1 MTPGAEFIRH
11 DVVLVGGGHAHVQV
25 MTAFGMDRP
34 SGARLTLVTDRLLTP
49 YSGMLPGHIAGAYTH
64 DEVHIDLWRLARAT
78 GTRLIHAPATG
89 IDLAD
94 RRVAFADRPAL
105 NFDTLSIDVGITPD
119 VSGIA
124 GAAEHALLVKPIAEF
139 LDKLEAALRATPRPK
154 RFAIVGGGAAGFEL
168 ACALKARLAREGIA
182 GAQVA
187 LLGGAKLMPTLNMG
201 VRLLARLA
209 LRRHAVAFLGDF
221 RVVEVTATGVR
232 AADGRVHEA
241 DLVLVSTAA
250 RAPTWLA
257 KTGLKLAPDGSLAI
271 GPTLQVEGRED
282 VFAVGDCAT
291 RVDDPREKAGVFAV
305 RQGPILAKNLR
316 ARATG
321 AALEAHKAQK
331 DFLVLLN
338 TGDGKAIA
346 GRGRYFAWRGERPWR
361 WKDSIDRRFMAM
373 FSEFGRDTA
382 RPPSAEEISSGSTM
396 RCAGCAAKIG
406 PDPLARALARLPAA
420 PVPRDKILVGLGD
433 DAAVTEVA
441 PGVAQIET
449 VDHISAMIADPYV
462 FGEIASLHAINDVL
476 AMGGD
481 PTRVLALATVP
492 RGHPRAVESDL
503 LALLAG
509 ARRTLDAQRI
519 ALVGGHS
526 GEGEALA
533 FGLSVFGRAPLLA
546 LKTKTGLV
554 AGDALILTK
563 PLGIGL
569 IMAADMRGAVQASI
583 ATAALDAMCRSNAA
597 ALPILGPA
605 ANAMTDVTGFGLAG
619 HLMEM
624 LRPGRLEVR
633 LDLGAIPLL
642 PGALDLA
649 KAGYRSTL
657 TTQNAVQGG
666 TLRREENGTLPDAI
680 EEALLFDPQT
690 SGGLLAS
697 VPEAT
702 AKQTVVALRAAGYAQ
717 AAIIGRVGPRATLDV
732 AVFCTGAL
740 A

>member
-1 MTPGAEFIRH
+1 MMPPADIIRH
-11 DVVLVGGGHAHVQV
+11 DIVLVGGGHAHVQV

-34 SGARLTLVTDRLLTP
+34 AGVRLTLVTDRLLTP
-49 YSGMLPGHIAGAYTH
+49 YSGMLPGHIAGTYTH

-89 IDLAD
+89 IDLAE
-94 RRVAFADRPAL
+94 RRVNFADRPAL
-105 NFDTLSIDVGITPD
+105 SFDTLSIDVGITPD
-119 VSGIA
+119 VSSIQ
-124 GAAEHALLVKPIAEF
+124 GAAAHALLVKPISTF
-139 LDKLEAALRATPRPK
+139 LEKFEAALRATPRPK

-182 GAQVA
+182 DAQVA
-187 LLGGAKLMPTLNMG
+187 LLSGAKLMPTLNMG

-209 LRRHAVAFLGDF
+209 LRRYGIDFLSGF
-221 RVVEVTATGVR
+221 RAAEVTAQGVR
-232 AADGRVHEA
+232 AEDGRFHDA

-250 RAPTWLA
+250 RAPSWLA
-257 KTGLKLAPDGSLAI
+257 KTGLKLGPDGSLAI
-271 GPTLQVEGRED
+271 GPTLQVDGRDD

-291 RVDDPREKAGVFAV
+291 REDDPREKAGVFAV
-305 RQGPILAKNLR
+305 RQGPILARNLR

-321 AALEAHKAQK
+321 GALESHKAQR

-346 GRGRYFAWRGERPWR
+346 GRGRYFAGAGARLWR

-373 FSEFGRDTA
+373 FAEFGREMA
-382 RPPSAEEISSGSTM
+382 RPATADEIASGSAM

-406 PDPLARALARLPAA
+406 PDPLARALSRLPAA
-420 PVPRDKILVGLGD
+420 LAPRDKILLGLGD
-433 DAAVTEVA
+433 DAAATEVA

-449 VDHISAMIADPYV
+449 IDQISAMIADPYV
-462 FGEIASLHAINDVL
+462 FGEIAALHAINDVL

-481 PTRVLALATVP
+481 PTRALALATVP
-492 RGHPRAVESDL
+492 RAQPRAVESDL
-503 LALLAG
+503 VALLAG

-526 GEGEALA
+526 SEGEGLA
-533 FGLSVFGRAPLLA
+533 FGLSVVGRAAPEA
-546 LKTKTGLV
+546 LKPKTGLI
-554 AGDALILTK
+554 AGDVLILTK
-563 PLGIGL
+563 PIGVGL
-569 IMAADMRGAVQASI
+569 IMAADMRGAVRASV
-583 ATAALDAMCRSNAA
+583 ATAAIDTMRRSNAD
-597 ALPILGPA
+597 ALSVLAPIA
-605 ANAMTDVTGFGLAG
+605 HAMTDVTGFGLAG

-657 TTQNAVQGG
+657 TAQNAVQGG
-666 TLRREENGTLPDAI
+666 MLRREENGALPDTV
-680 EEALLFDPQT
+680 EESLLFDPQT

-702 AKQTVVALRAAGYAQ
+702 AKQALASLQAAGYAQ
-717 AAIIGRVGPRATLDV
+717 SAIIGRVYPRDTLDV
-732 AVFCTGAL
+732 AIFCRGNL
-740 A
+740 G

>member
-1 MTPGAEFIRH
+1 MMPSADIIRH
-11 DVVLVGGGHAHVQV
+11 DIVMVGGGHAHVQV

-34 SGARLTLVTDRLLTP
+34 AGVRLTLVTDRLLTP
-49 YSGMLPGHIAGAYTH
+49 YSGMLPGHIAGTYSH
-64 DEVHIDLWRLARAT
+64 DETHIDLWRLARAT

-89 IDLAD
+89 IDLAEK
-94 RRVAFADRPAL
+94 RVAFADRPAL

-119 VSGIA
+119 VSAIQ
-124 GAAEHALLVKPIAEF
+124 GAAEHALLVKPISTF
-139 LDKLEAALRATPRPK
+139 LAKFEAALRANPRPK

-168 ACALKARLAREGIA
+168 ACALKARLARDGIA
-182 GAQVA
+182 DAEVA
-187 LLGGAKLMPTLNMG
+187 LLSGAKLMPTLNTG

-209 LRRHAVAFLGDF
+209 LRRHAIAFHSGF
-221 RVVEVTATGVR
+221 RAIEVTATGVR
-232 AADGRVHEA
+232 AEDGRFHDA

-250 RAPTWLA
+250 RAPSWLA
-257 KTGLKLAPDGSLAI
+257 KTGLKLAPDGSIAI
-271 GPTLQVEGRED
+271 GPTLQVEGRDD

-321 AALEAHKAQK
+321 ESLEAHKAQT

-346 GRGRYFAWRGERPWR
+346 GRGRYFAWAGARLWR

-373 FSEFGRDTA
+373 FAEFGRDMA
-382 RPPSAEEISSGSTM
+382 RPASAEEIASGSAM

-406 PDPLARALARLPAA
+406 PDPLARALSRLPAA
-420 PVPRDKILVGLGD
+420 PSPRDKILVGLGD
-433 DAAVTEVA
+433 DAAVTEIA
-441 PGVAQIET
+441 PGIAQIET
-449 VDHISAMIADPYV
+449 IDQISAMIADPYM
-462 FGEIASLHAINDVL
+462 FGEIAALHAINDVL

-481 PTRVLALATVP
+481 PTRAMALATVP
-492 RGHPRAVESDL
+492 RATPRIVESDL
-503 LALLAG
+503 VALLAG
-509 ARRTLDAQRI
+509 ARKVLDAQRI
-519 ALVGGHS
+519 ALIGGHS
-526 GEGEALA
+526 GEGEGLA
-533 FGLSVFGRAPLLA
+533 FGLSVVGRASPEA
-546 LKTKTGLV
+546 LKPKTGLV
-554 AGDALILTK
+554 AGDVLILTK
-563 PLGIGL
+563 PIGVGL
-569 IMAADMRGAVQASI
+569 ILAADMRGAVHASV
-583 ATAALDAMCRSNAA
+583 ATAAVEAMRLSNAD
-597 ALPILGPA
+597 ALPILGPI

-624 LRPGRLEVR
+624 LRPSRLEVR
-633 LDLGAIPLL
+633 LDLGAVPLL

-649 KAGYRSTL
+649 KTGYRSTL
-657 TTQNAVQGG
+657 TAQNAVQGG
-666 TLRREENGTLPDAI
+666 MLRREADGALPDAI

-702 AKQTVVALRAAGYAQ
+702 AKQALGLLHAAGYVQ
-717 AAIIGRVGPRATLDV
+717 AAIIGRVNRRDTLGV
-732 AVFCTGAL
+732 AIFCKGAL